1 MGAKV
6 QRFFTASDFD
16 HVGMIIKL
24 QKKDLMVFEANQMHG
39 VAIYDWK
46 QYITYF
52 NLYEQVTLRKLHYIR
67 KPEAQN
73 TLLQFVKKQLGKKYQ
88 LSAIKLLQFESDF
101 NWETVK
107 EDRGY
112 FCSELIA
119 KALKSIGLLDEKKSS
134 GRYWPVDFSEK
145 SGVQLKKG
153 AKLGSEQ
160 TVILNKHTKNPV
172 L

>member
-6 QRFFTASDFD
+6 QRFLTASDFD

-73 TLLQFVKKQLGKKYQ
+73 TLLQFVKKQLGKKY
-88 LSAIKLLQFESDF
+88 
-101 NWETVK
+101 
-107 EDRGY
+107 
-112 FCSELIA
+112 
-119 KALKSIGLLDEKKSS
+119 
-134 GRYWPVDFSEK
+134 
-145 SGVQLKKG
+145 
-153 AKLGSEQ
+153 
-160 TVILNKHTKNPV
+160 
-172 L
+172 